1 MRFFFWSIYK
11 MICQYLALFN
21 TVLCSYRYCMICSK
35 VRNKYIYDVFE
46 NLKLLEAV
54 IEIFFTLLGVF

>member
-35 VRNKYIYDVFE
+35 VRNKYIYDAFE